1 MFPYQTQKITLP
13 VSNFTLELFKILNID
28 ALYDALIA
36 KGDDHEDV
44 KDERIPYWAELWPA
58 ALAMAQYISQQTN
71 FSKDTTVLEIGA
83 GLALPSLVI
92 GKMVNHVTITDYL
105 PEAIE
110 FAAKNWNLNHTHAAH
125 FTLLDWRNP
134 DPAFAADLLI
144 ASDVAYEKR
153 MFSYL
158 PQAFEVLCKPNGR
171 VLLSEP
177 NRGFAQDF
185 LKNLPTTHFSIQKTT
200 LKIMMHDTEYL
211 INILDMQRKV

>member
-13 VSNFTLELFKILNID
+13 FLDFELELFKILNID

-36 KGDDHEDV
+36 KGNDHEDV

-71 FSKDTTVLEIGA
+71 INKETTVLEIGA
-83 GLALPSLVI
+83 GLALPSLAI
-92 GKMVNHVTITDYL
+92 GKMVNQVTITDYL
-105 PEAIE
+105 PEAID
-110 FAAKNWNLNHTHAAH
+110 FAEKNWNLNHTHTAKFA
-125 FTLLDWRNP
+125 LLDWRNP
-134 DPAFAADLLI
+134 DPAFAADLVI

-153 MFSYL
+153 MFAHL
-158 PQAFEVLCKPNGR
+158 PKAFEVLCKPNGR

-185 LKNLPTTHFSIQKTT
+185 LKNLPTTHFSIQKIT
-200 LKIMMHDTEYL
+200 LKIPMHDKTYL
-211 INILDMQRKV
+211 INILDMQRV